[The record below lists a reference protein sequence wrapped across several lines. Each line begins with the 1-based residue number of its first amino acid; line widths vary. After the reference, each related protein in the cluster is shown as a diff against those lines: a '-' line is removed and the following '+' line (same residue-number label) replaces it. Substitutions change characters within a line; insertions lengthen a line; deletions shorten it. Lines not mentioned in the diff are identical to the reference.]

1 MVYVYAK
8 YSPHHVKVKEHH
20 RFDITIFSA
29 YQLAYQ
35 HTNIHLSQP
44 ATHNDEPKKLYIYT
58 LTRMLAFLL
67 YPNYAESDFVGPLAI
82 EYDDTLVSLLCQ
94 AEDRDIDSHGS
105 ESMCD

>member
-1 MVYVYAK
+1 MTSQKNSTYIPSYWYPYSYAC
-8 YSPHHVKVKEHH
+8 
-20 RFDITIFSA
+20 IFA
-29 YQLAYQ
+29 
-35 HTNIHLSQP
+35 
-44 ATHNDEPKKLYIYT
+44 
-58 LTRMLAFLL
+58 